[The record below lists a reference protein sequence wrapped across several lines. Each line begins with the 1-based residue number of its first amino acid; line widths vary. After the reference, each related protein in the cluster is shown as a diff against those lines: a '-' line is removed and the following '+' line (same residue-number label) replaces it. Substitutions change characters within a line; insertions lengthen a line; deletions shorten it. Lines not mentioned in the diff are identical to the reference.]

1 MIFQFESS
9 KLVLLIIIDLP
20 TVLLLWWN
28 VLISGTCHLTKY
40 KWPQFFSQLSTY
52 SSFWP
57 KVCYLSSIYCQNLST
72 PIFMFIFM
80 WVKCNILLLKAN
92 AYISSMYIQ
101 NYLQRSDHITMR
113 AYTHRKNST
122 VGMVISIAIKQS
134 IITRNAF
141 L

>member
-1 MIFQFESS
+1 MLLAFGLFFEKLIITFQFEST

-20 TVLLLWWN
+20 TVLQWWN

-52 SSFWP
+52 PSFWP

-92 AYISSMYIQ
+92 AYISSIYRITYRGQ
-101 NYLQRSDHITMR
+101 TILQCAHILIG
-113 AYTHRKNST
+113 K
-122 VGMVISIAIKQS
+122 IALL
-134 IITRNAF
+134 AWLF
-141 L
+141 LLP